1 MCLCNSYLQ
10 MVTAAVDVNHPEQF
24 VEVLNKELFLLTAV
38 QKKKKKK
45 KKKFPEALGSVL
57 VQGALRGY
65 VGFSPLLPRLQL

>member
-24 VEVLNKELFLLTAV
+24 MEVLNKELFLLTAV
-38 QKKKKKK
+38 QKKKKKTRE
-45 KKKFPEALGSVL
+45 FPEALGSVL